1 MLTIR
6 HLEKKYKE
14 NERVLKDISC
24 DFEEGKIY
32 VIKGVSGCGKTT
44 LLNCIGGLDN
54 QYKGEIHHDKPGVS
68 YIFQQSLLISGLT
81 ALENI
86 KLVYPNVS
94 DEEINNWAKLFGV
107 YEYLNRQPSQLSGG
121 ERQRIAVLRSIIG
134 NPSLILADEPTASLD
149 DATSR
154 NIADLIAGLKKV
166 DRIIIIVTHEDYF
179 DDYADEILFLNYGQ
193 LEGKNTENDK
203 AKEKCLGWLQDND
216 KANAKGKA
224 WLEIKFFLKRNGN
237 KLTPFGLLPVALI
250 FLAIML
256 LSAIQKNL
264 PSEMIK
270 KYSLRFPMDTVEIRK
285 NLISDF
291 SAAELS
297 EMDIYEYFRL
307 DDNGVVAYGLLP
319 EKYSAFM
326 QEGMIEYGHFP
337 EKENEVLVSP
347 QAAVILGLPVEV
359 GQTISFMGESFI
371 VSGFT
376 GDIENDEELVGYR
389 RNEIYLRS
397 DYRQNAIFIPYE
409 TISKM
414 GDPSESV
421 YAVYE
426 VIWHGFSKSSEKQK
440 RLETLNNGNTA
451 FSAYYWNI
459 EKVETKVKIY
469 LYYLAGVAVVLMLG
483 SSVFIVALI
492 RAQLFAR
499 KRELGYL
506 QVFGVTKKR
515 LRRMLEREYLIRL
528 AIALF
533 YALSGY
539 ILVSLVGFVFTKS
552 VYLPGIIYPVALISI
567 LAVLYMIMVFFSVS
581 RYLKTDIV
589 RLIH

>member
-14 NERVLKDISC
+14 NERVLKDISY

-54 QYKGEIHHDKPGVS
+54 QYKGEIHNDKPGVS

-107 YEYLNRQPSQLSGG
+107 YEYLNRQPTQLSGG

-179 DDYADEILFLNYGQ
+179 DDYADELLFLNYGQ

-203 AKEKCLGWLQDND
+203 AKAKCLGWLQDND

-291 SAAELS
+291 SVAELS

-552 VYLPGIIYPVALISI
+552 FYLPGIIYPVALISI

-581 RYLKTDIV
+581 RYLKTDIA